1 MAWVFVWAR
10 WVTIVV
16 WWGVVP
22 LLGQRLRKLPGTSWR
37 VGAHSAQTVLSWGCP
52 RVFDADR
59 VAAYMT
65 QSPDAWSDGSLVLDS
80 VSGASVAGSGIYSL
94 LHGAGWACG
103 HVDQVR
109 AGADG
114 RSGYCRAFCSV
125 PGPFQLWGGVLAIPG
140 RGCCACRRS

>member
-1 MAWVFVWAR
+1 M
-10 WVTIVV
+10 
-16 WWGVVP
+16 
-22 LLGQRLRKLPGTSWR
+22 
-37 VGAHSAQTVLSWGCP
+37 GAHSAQTVLSWGCP

-109 AGADG
+109 ACAM
-114 RSGYCRAFCSV
+114 
-125 PGPFQLWGGVLAIPG
+125 GGVGIAVPFVPCLVRFSCG
-140 RGCCACRRS
+140 EVSLLSRQGLLCM